1 MVNFLLI
8 QIDVTFMLRLFQYTA
23 RKISKTD
30 SWQNLIS
37 MHFGF
42 NFSVSIILSFI
53 VTLKKLTR
61 KKFFKILLVNNNNL
75 QLNGQNDEFI
85 LLSSITVYKNYCK

>member
-53 VTLKKLTR
+53 VTLKKLTGI
-61 KKFFKILLVNNNNL
+61 FFLILLVNNL
-75 QLNGQNDEFI
+75 QLNGQNDELI